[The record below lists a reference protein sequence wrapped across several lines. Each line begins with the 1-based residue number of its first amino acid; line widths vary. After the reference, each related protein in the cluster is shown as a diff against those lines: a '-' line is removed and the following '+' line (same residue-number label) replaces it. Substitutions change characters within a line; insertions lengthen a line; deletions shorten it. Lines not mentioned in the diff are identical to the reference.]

1 MRSPGEAAGAVPHSS
16 VGAIVVA
23 AGASRRMKSV
33 DKIFAPLMGQ
43 PVIAFSLQA
52 LQDAPQVDSIV
63 LVLSP
68 ASVDKGRRLVEANR
82 WSKIADVCAGGES
95 RQDSVRRGL
104 ERLAAVE
111 WILVHDGARPFID
124 GGMISRGLA
133 EAAHTGAAIAALP
146 VTDTIK
152 SADAALLVTATLERD
167 ALWSAQ
173 TPQVFRRRLL
183 ADAHERVSDNV
194 TDDASM
200 VERIGGKVRLFMG
213 SYDNIKITTPEDL
226 PIAEAILKART
237 HGATA
242 EGA

>member
-1 MRSPGEAAGAVPHSS
+1 MRSTGEAAGAAPHSS

-23 AGASRRMKSV
+23 AGQSRRMKSV
-33 DKIFAPLMGQ
+33 DKIFVPLMGQ
-43 PVIAFSLQA
+43 PLITFSLQA

-68 ASVDKGRRLVEANR
+68 SSVDRGRRLVEAKR
-82 WSKIADVCAGGES
+82 WSKIADVCAGGEL
-95 RQDSVRRGL
+95 RQDSVRHGL

-124 GGMISRGLA
+124 AGMISRGLT
-133 EAAHTGAAIAALP
+133 EAAHTGAAIAAVP

-152 SADAALLVTATLERD
+152 SADAALLVTATLDRD

-173 TPQVFRRRLL
+173 TPQVYSRKLL
-183 ADAHERVSDNV
+183 AEAHDRVSDSV

-213 SYDNIKITTPEDL
+213 SYHNIKVTTPEDL

-237 HGATA
+237 LGIPA